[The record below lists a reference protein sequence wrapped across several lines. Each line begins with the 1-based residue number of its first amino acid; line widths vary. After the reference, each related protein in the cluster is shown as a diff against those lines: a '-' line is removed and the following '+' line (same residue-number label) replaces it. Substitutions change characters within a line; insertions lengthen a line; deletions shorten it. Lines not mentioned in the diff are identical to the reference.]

1 MKIYK
6 VYYSHY
12 CECTDSMWYGSE
24 KYFSDKDRACAHKES
39 LRENYKTLRTESERS
54 TFRTHI
60 VEIEV
65 EE

>member
-12 CECTDSMWYGSE
+12 CECTDGMWYSGE
-24 KYFSDKDRACAHKES
+24 KYFTDKDRAYAHKKS

-54 TFRTHI
+54 TFKTHL

-65 EE
+65 EV